1 MKKKFIYLIYQSD
14 YRDEYLL
21 VRRVFT
27 NQKEAVKY
35 ARWFV
40 EDYIKCAMN
49 QPKIFRHLTLTEVR
63 KYELTKE
70 INLTDLEEVEEY
82 VSEYLETSGYDT
94 PYSKEHLCS

>member
-27 NQKEAVKY
+27 NQKEAVKE
-35 ARWFV
+35 AKWLVDDFV
-40 EDYIKCAMN
+40 KCAMN
-49 QPKIFRHLTLTEVR
+49 QPKITRHLALTEVR

-70 INLTDLEEVEEY
+70 INLTDLDEVIG
-82 VSEYLETSGYDT
+82 YLVDYLDTTGYDT
-94 PYSKEHLCS
+94 PYSKEHLSC